1 MSRRFGWVVLVGAG
15 VLLGCLL
22 SSFSITGAASAD
34 LAPNNS
40 GESPDNSAEQ
50 QTEPIDPMETIEQ
63 LKELNAQMKELRT
76 LLCSGKV
83 RVVVLVNPDH
93 E

>member
-1 MSRRFGWVVLVGAG
+1 MAMSRRLGWAVLVGAG

-22 SSFSITGAASAD
+22 SSYSITGAASAD
-34 LAPNNS
+34 LSLDNS
-40 GESPDNSAEQ
+40 GEQ
-50 QTEPIDPMETIEQ
+50 QTEPVDPRETVGQ
-63 LKELNAQMKELRT
+63 LRELNAQMKELRT

-83 RVVVLVNPDH
+83 RVVVVINPDH